1 MIKFLDVKSLNQKIS
16 SDIYRSLKSVVE
28 NGIYINGPFVKEFEE
43 RFAKFVGTKYSIGVG
58 NGLDALSI
66 ILRSYKELGQLNDGD
81 EIIVP
86 ANTYIATILSISQNG
101 LKPVLAEP
109 DLSTF
114 NLSVSEIESKI
125 TKKTKAIMPV
135 HLYGMLAPMLE
146 INKIAKKNNLLVIED
161 SAQAHGAKFHE
172 KSAGSWGDSSGFS
185 FYPGKNI
192 GALGDAGAITS
203 NDKKLIDVA
212 RAVSNYGSKKKYI
225 NLYQGVNSR
234 LDEIQAAI
242 LSLKLSSYNYEIEK
256 RKKIADKYLSG
267 IINEKIILPFTDTKY
282 FSSHVWHLFVI
293 RTANRELLQKHLLK
307 NGIETLIHYPIPP
320 HKQKAYSGY
329 FRKEYKTT
337 SLIHNEVLSLPIYS
351 SLKDNEVYK
360 IIDVINSY

>member
-1 MIKFLDVKSLNQKIS
+1 MLHKQIKFFALMVVIASLSSMPLAADTASSTKIA
-16 SDIYRSLKSVVE
+16 VVDARLAIFGSE
-28 NGIYINGPFVKEFEE
+28 AAQTAVKEFEE

-172 KSAGSWGDSSGFS
+172 KSLRSE
-185 FYPGKNI
+185 
-192 GALGDAGAITS
+192 
-203 NDKKLIDVA
+203 
-212 RAVSNYGSKKKYI
+212 KKK
-225 NLYQGVNSR
+225 
-234 LDEIQAAI
+234 
-242 LSLKLSSYNYEIEK
+242 
-256 RKKIADKYLSG
+256 
-267 IINEKIILPFTDTKY
+267 FT
-282 FSSHVWHLFVI
+282 
-293 RTANRELLQKHLLK
+293 E
-307 NGIETLIHYPIPP
+307 
-320 HKQKAYSGY
+320 
-329 FRKEYKTT
+329 
-337 SLIHNEVLSLPIYS
+337 
-351 SLKDNEVYK
+351 
-360 IIDVINSY
+360 